1 MFSKLFK
8 RTAFTIANP
17 RVPSG
22 SRVYAV
28 GDIHG
33 RLDLIE
39 KIHELIAADATDFD
53 GSRKVVIYLGDYI
66 DRGEKSRQ
74 VVDFLLDNPLPGFEN
89 IYLKGNHEDSLIKF
103 LSDTSIGSAW
113 MRYGGNSTLYSYGVI
128 ASGSSWDQRSLE
140 QMQAYL
146 KRNLPLRHL
155 EFYQALKAGHIEGDY
170 CFVHAGV
177 LPGVPLEKQ
186 KEENVLWIR
195 GEFLNSKANHEKVVV
210 HGHTIRPEPEILPN
224 RIGIDTGAYSSGI
237 LTCLALEEDNQSFL
251 HT

>member
-1 MFSKLFK
+1 MFSKLLGRK
-8 RTAFTIANP
+8 ASAIANP
-17 RVPSG
+17 RVPDG

-39 KIHELIAADATDFD
+39 KMHGLIAADAADFD

-66 DRGEKSRQ
+66 DRGEESRQ
-74 VVDFLLDNPLPGFEN
+74 VVDFLLDNPLPGFES

-113 MRYGGNSTLYSYGVI
+113 MRYGGDSTLYSYGVTR
-128 ASGSSWDQRSLE
+128 SSTSRDQRSLE

-146 KRNLPLRHL
+146 KRNLSARHL
-155 EFYQALKAGHIEGDY
+155 EFYQTLKAGHIEGDY

-177 LPGVPLEKQ
+177 LPGVPLDEQ

-195 GEFLNSKANHEKVVV
+195 GEFLGSKANHGKVVV
-210 HGHTIRPEPEILPN
+210 HGHTIRPEPEVLPN

-237 LTCLALEEDNQSFL
+237 LTCLALEEDSQSFL
-251 HT
+251 RT

>member
-1 MFSKLFK
+1 MFSKLLGRK
-8 RTAFTIANP
+8 ASAIANP
-17 RVPSG
+17 RVPDG

-39 KIHELIAADATDFD
+39 KMHGLIAADAADFD

-66 DRGEKSRQ
+66 DRGEESRQ
-74 VVDFLLDNPLPGFEN
+74 VVDFLLDNPLPGFES

-113 MRYGGNSTLYSYGVI
+113 MRYGGDSTLYSYGVTRSS
-128 ASGSSWDQRSLE
+128 ASRDQRSLE

-146 KRNLPLRHL
+146 KRNLSTRHL
-155 EFYQALKAGHIEGDY
+155 EFYQTLKAGHIEGDY

-177 LPGVPLEKQ
+177 LPGVPLDEQ

-195 GEFLNSKANHEKVVV
+195 GEFLGSKANHGKVVV
-210 HGHTIRPEPEILPN
+210 HGHTIRPEPEVLPN

-237 LTCLALEEDNQSFL
+237 LTCLALEEDSQSFL
-251 HT
+251 RT